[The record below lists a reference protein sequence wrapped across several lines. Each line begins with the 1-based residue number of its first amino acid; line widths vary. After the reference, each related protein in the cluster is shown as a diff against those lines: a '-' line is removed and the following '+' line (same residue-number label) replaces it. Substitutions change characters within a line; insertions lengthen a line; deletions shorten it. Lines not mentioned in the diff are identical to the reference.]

1 MTTLHNLADH
11 LESKRMEI
19 SQWMHEKRGQVPI
32 PFYGS
37 VDVRDAGWKIA
48 VVDANHFPA
57 GFNNIAEQ
65 DLRSEEHTSE
75 LQSH

>member
-57 GFNNIAEQ
+57 GFNNIAES
-65 DLRSEEHTSE
+65 RTS
-75 LQSH
+75 LKSLH